1 MRKTTFFFSHE
12 YAALEFSLG
21 FKSVFSEAAHWD
33 EQWEWRNMW
42 LPCYVHFSFVW
53 RDEHKFFLVLSAVIK
68 SKGLH
73 HVKEDSK
80 CFCSFFFRPGS
91 HFLWK
96 SLLFSTLRHSALD
109 RRKGKKEDLLPMKAS
124 CMWHS
129 PITDLL
135 RNWHDLPVDIR
146 QLWSLPSFSVQS
158 VWNSPLSYSFP
169 WLWSTEPNSHPHLAH
184 I

>member
-1 MRKTTFFFSHE
+1 MLLLSSHLDSNWYFQRQHTGMSNGNGE
-12 YAALEFSLG
+12 ICDFPVTCISTLYGEMNTSFSLCSLQSSSPRDSTML
-21 FKSVFSEAAHWD
+21 KKTANASALSFS
-33 EQWEWRNMW
+33 
-42 LPCYVHFSFVW
+42 C
-53 RDEHKFFLVLSAVIK
+53 LVLIS
-68 SKGLH
+68 
-73 HVKEDSK
+73 
-80 CFCSFFFRPGS
+80 
-91 HFLWK
+91 
-96 SLLFSTLRHSALD
+96 SLLISMLQHSTLD

-124 CMWHS
+124 CMWLS